1 VVQPAALDLKVI
13 LRSRFLVVGRGDGE
27 MGIEKR
33 KSSTDLHLR
42 TATEQSPLAT
52 AILGPDGRYLLV
64 NAAWKALWAL
74 GEGNPPKDSSIFE
87 DERLYAMGLT
97 AYIEECRQHSAVTTP
112 LLFREATPET
122 GPRWLQ
128 AFIYPVRDE
137 TGALL
142 EVGLVLEDFT
152 ERKALEDQ
160 LAHQAF
166 HDSLTGL
173 PNRVLFRDRL
183 VHALSRAKRQAAQ
196 GEAGR
201 VAVMYMDLD
210 DFKRFNDSL
219 GHAAGDRL
227 LVGVAERVTG
237 ILRLGDTF
245 ARIAGDEFAMLL
257 EDLEDVVQAAGVAAR
272 IKQDLSAP
280 FEVDGHQAVVTS
292 SIGVVVA
299 APGETGEDYAEELM
313 RRADIAM
320 YRSKREGKNRHE
332 IFYSGM
338 NDSLERLGL
347 EEDLRRAIEHQELR
361 VYYQPQILMST
372 GVTVGFEALVRWE
385 HPERGLLA
393 PSEFITLAEETGM
406 IIALGQWVLAEACR
420 QVRIFREQIPP
431 DASLRMSVNLS
442 ARQFR
447 HPELVEEVSV
457 ILSET
462 GTDSRDVVLEIT
474 ESVMMEKGPNA
485 RHILRALK
493 GLGLTLAMDDF
504 GTGYSSITTLKSL
517 PVDILKVDRSMVEGM
532 DRDPQDRALVSATI
546 GLAHALSLDVVVE
559 GVETAGELDE
569 LRSMGCDI
577 AQGYYW
583 FGPCPS
589 EKATELL
596 VS

>member
-1 VVQPAALDLKVI
+1 MVQPAAVDHLVI

-33 KSSTDLHLR
+33 GSSTDLHLR

-74 GEGNPPKDSSIFE
+74 GEGDPPKDSSIFE
-87 DERLYAMGLT
+87 DERMYAMGLT
-97 AYIEECRQHSAVTTP
+97 AYIEECRRNSAVTTP
-112 LLFREATPET
+112 LLFREAQADET

-142 EVGLVLEDFT
+142 EVGLVFEDFT
-152 ERKALEDQ
+152 ERKALEDE

-183 VHALSRAKRQAAQ
+183 VHALSRAKRQEAAQ

-219 GHAAGDRL
+219 GHQAGDRL

-272 IKQDLSAP
+272 IKQDLRAP

-299 APGETGEDYAEELM
+299 APGETGEE
-313 RRADIAM
+313 RP
-320 YRSKREGKNRHE
+320 RS
-332 IFYSGM
+332 S
-338 NDSLERLGL
+338 
-347 EEDLRRAIEHQELR
+347 
-361 VYYQPQILMST
+361 
-372 GVTVGFEALVRWE
+372 
-385 HPERGLLA
+385 
-393 PSEFITLAEETGM
+393 
-406 IIALGQWVLAEACR
+406 
-420 QVRIFREQIPP
+420 
-431 DASLRMSVNLS
+431 
-442 ARQFR
+442 
-447 HPELVEEVSV
+447 
-457 ILSET
+457 
-462 GTDSRDVVLEIT
+462 
-474 ESVMMEKGPNA
+474 
-485 RHILRALK
+485 
-493 GLGLTLAMDDF
+493 
-504 GTGYSSITTLKSL
+504 
-517 PVDILKVDRSMVEGM
+517 
-532 DRDPQDRALVSATI
+532 
-546 GLAHALSLDVVVE
+546 
-559 GVETAGELDE
+559 
-569 LRSMGCDI
+569 
-577 AQGYYW
+577 
-583 FGPCPS
+583 
-589 EKATELL
+589 
-596 VS
+596 